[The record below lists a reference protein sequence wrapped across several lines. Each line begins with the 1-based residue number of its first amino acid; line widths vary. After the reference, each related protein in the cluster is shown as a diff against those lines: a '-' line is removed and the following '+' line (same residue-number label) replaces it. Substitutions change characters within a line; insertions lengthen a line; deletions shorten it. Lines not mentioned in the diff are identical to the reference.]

1 MGLAKVFLI
10 RGFLV
15 GERKNCKCT
24 LPSFFFFLLPL
35 FQQGDS
41 EFKSVYFPCNFTA
54 LHLSVGSGET
64 SVVPPTHQARGLP
77 NRILSLG
84 GDGENQK
91 FSKFDGVGDFHSEK
105 TKLMKETDFSTNPY
119 FKLQQFQYHAGFFLS
134 CLRVPRNLFLSERF
148 SIALS
153 TLNIY
158 CFESFRKRC
167 VMNSGVNRK
176 GVSYKRLLIW
186 LISFKTVTQ
195 LLKRI

>member
-1 MGLAKVFLI
+1 MGLVKVFLI

-24 LPSFFFFLLPL
+24 LPSFFCLVPL

-41 EFKSVYFPCNFTA
+41 EFKSVYFPCSFTA

-64 SVVPPTHQARGLP
+64 SVVPPTHQARGFP
-77 NRILSLG
+77 NRLLSLG
-84 GDGENQK
+84 GDGENQQ
-91 FSKFDGVGDFHSEK
+91 FSKSDGAGDFHSEK

-134 CLRVPRNLFLSERF
+134 CLRVPRKLFLSEGF

-153 TLNIY
+153 TVNIY
-158 CFESFRKRC
+158 YSESFRERC
-167 VMNSGVNRK
+167 IMNSGVKRK
-176 GVSYKRLLIW
+176 SCM
-186 LISFKTVTQ
+186 
-195 LLKRI
+195 LKKITNMAD